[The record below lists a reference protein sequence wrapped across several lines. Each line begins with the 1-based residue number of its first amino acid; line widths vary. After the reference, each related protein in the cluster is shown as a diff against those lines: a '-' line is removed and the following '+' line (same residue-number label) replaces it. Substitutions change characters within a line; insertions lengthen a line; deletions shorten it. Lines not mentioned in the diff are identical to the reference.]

1 MKKGFIVIIGLLA
14 MPMFSQ
20 VNDSIARVERT
31 VKVNDPLYREDQFYI
46 GITHSIGL
54 NSPSD
59 YKQNGIS
66 PGIQLGILRD
76 IPLNK
81 KRNWALAPGIGFSG
95 YNMRSNLLVINPE
108 NTDYE
113 INSNYDKNKQNVYY
127 VEVPLEFRWRS
138 SNRFS
143 HKFWRIYSGIKY
155 SYMISSKSVYH
166 GYYGDLI
173 FKQDKNLNRSQ
184 IGAYIVAG
192 FNTWSFQVYYS
203 FVPLYKSGILP
214 ENKNIHNFNVGMMF
228 YIL

>member
-1 MKKGFIVIIGLLA
+1 MGWISW
-14 MPMFSQ
+14 PMVSQ
-20 VNDSIARVERT
+20 ENDSLARVERT
-31 VKVNDPLYREDQFYI
+31 VKVNDPFYREDQFYF

-54 NSPSD
+54 DSPLD

-81 KRNWALAPGIGFSG
+81 KRNWAIAPGIGFAG

-108 NTDYE
+108 NNDYE
-113 INSNYDKNKQNVYY
+113 INSNYNKNKQNLYY

-143 HKFWRIYSGIKY
+143 HKFWRIYTGVKY
-155 SYMISSKSVYH
+155 SYLVGSSSVYE
-166 GYYGDLI
+166 GYYGNLK
-173 FKQDKNLNRSQ
+173 FKKDKNLNTSQ
-184 IGAYIVAG
+184 MGAYIVAG
-192 FNTWSFQVYYS
+192 FNTWSFQAYYG
-203 FVPLYKSGILP
+203 FIPQYKSGNLP
-214 ENKNIHNFNVGMMF
+214 NNKNIHNLNVGLMF